1 MYARM
6 RELSSKFEGVE
17 TVDVGTLPRRV
28 RRENPD
34 ITSPLTKKCARQI
47 LSSHFHRY
55 LELRVS
61 RRPRSFAKRVRKWT
75 ISKVGH
81 HMSLCGY
88 ACSFKNLPRSHPTGA
103 VRRVTTANPL
113 ELLSSPLMMETIARQ
128 SSHRFRRAF
137 HSISHS
143 ARVWFLGGL
152 VFCRIAV
159 AVVVVC
165 VEPRGPVISIG
176 ILDIQMTA
184 VMRRE
189 FGTAEP
195 PSSEV
200 ELGRGRANGLVHV
213 HFLPP
218 VGRPLFDENI
228 QNYVF
233 ATKPI

>member
-1 MYARM
+1 
-6 RELSSKFEGVE
+6 
-17 TVDVGTLPRRV
+17 
-28 RRENPD
+28 
-34 ITSPLTKKCARQI
+34 
-47 LSSHFHRY
+47 
-55 LELRVS
+55 
-61 RRPRSFAKRVRKWT
+61 
-75 ISKVGH
+75 
-81 HMSLCGY
+81 MSLCGY

-218 VGRPLFDENI
+218 VGRSLFDKNI
-228 QNYVF
+228 QKPLSF
-233 ATKPI
+233 RRKHTKLCFRSKANLTRILENRSRRRPPFETARM

>member
-1 MYARM
+1 M
-6 RELSSKFEGVE
+6 R
-17 TVDVGTLPRRV
+17 
-28 RRENPD
+28 
-34 ITSPLTKKCARQI
+34 
-47 LSSHFHRY
+47 HR
-55 LELRVS
+55 
-61 RRPRSFAKRVRKWT
+61 
-75 ISKVGH
+75 I
-81 HMSLCGY
+81 
-88 ACSFKNLPRSHPTGA
+88 
-103 VRRVTTANPL
+103 ANPL
-113 ELLSSPLMMETIARQ
+113 GLLSSSLIMKTIARQ
-128 SSHRFRRAF
+128 SSHHPRRAF

-189 FGTAEP
+189 FGTTEP

-228 QNYVF
+228 QKAQKRGLFFSFQGHVKVKLAKNSRRVRQ
-233 ATKPI
+233 T

>member
-1 MYARM
+1 
-6 RELSSKFEGVE
+6 
-17 TVDVGTLPRRV
+17 
-28 RRENPD
+28 
-34 ITSPLTKKCARQI
+34 
-47 LSSHFHRY
+47 
-55 LELRVS
+55 
-61 RRPRSFAKRVRKWT
+61 
-75 ISKVGH
+75 
-81 HMSLCGY
+81 MSLCGY

-189 FGTAEP
+189 FGTTEP

-218 VGRPLFDENI
+218 VGRPLFDKNI
-228 QNYVF
+228 SRRGVCF
-233 ATKPI
+233 FLSKVM

>member
-1 MYARM
+1 M
-6 RELSSKFEGVE
+6 
-17 TVDVGTLPRRV
+17 
-28 RRENPD
+28 
-34 ITSPLTKKCARQI
+34 SP
-47 LSSHFHRY
+47 
-55 LELRVS
+55 
-61 RRPRSFAKRVRKWT
+61 
-75 ISKVGH
+75 
-81 HMSLCGY
+81 CGY

-159 AVVVVC
+159 AVAVVC

-213 HFLPP
+213 HFLP
-218 VGRPLFDENI
+218 RRTPLSFL
-228 QNYVF
+228 
-233 ATKPI
+233 

>member
-1 MYARM
+1 
-6 RELSSKFEGVE
+6 
-17 TVDVGTLPRRV
+17 
-28 RRENPD
+28 
-34 ITSPLTKKCARQI
+34 
-47 LSSHFHRY
+47 
-55 LELRVS
+55 
-61 RRPRSFAKRVRKWT
+61 
-75 ISKVGH
+75 
-81 HMSLCGY
+81 MSLCGY

-189 FGTAEP
+189 FGTTEP

-218 VGRPLFDENI
+218 VGRSLFDKNI
-228 QNYVF
+228 Q
-233 ATKPI
+233 KPRVCFFRSKGHVTSETCEKQSACQTTVTLRTLHDTWPSLSIASPAST

>member
-1 MYARM
+1 
-6 RELSSKFEGVE
+6 
-17 TVDVGTLPRRV
+17 
-28 RRENPD
+28 
-34 ITSPLTKKCARQI
+34 
-47 LSSHFHRY
+47 
-55 LELRVS
+55 
-61 RRPRSFAKRVRKWT
+61 
-75 ISKVGH
+75 
-81 HMSLCGY
+81 MSLCGY

-189 FGTAEP
+189 FGTTEP

-218 VGRPLFDENI
+218 VGRPLFDKNI
-228 QNYVF
+228 QKPGFVF
-233 ATKPI
+233 FFPRSCESETCEKQSACQTNVTSGLHERGQPVVAKRQSRWPAFSTSVDRFLKESRTFRGSATN

>member
-1 MYARM
+1 
-6 RELSSKFEGVE
+6 
-17 TVDVGTLPRRV
+17 
-28 RRENPD
+28 
-34 ITSPLTKKCARQI
+34 
-47 LSSHFHRY
+47 
-55 LELRVS
+55 
-61 RRPRSFAKRVRKWT
+61 
-75 ISKVGH
+75 
-81 HMSLCGY
+81 
-88 ACSFKNLPRSHPTGA
+88 
-103 VRRVTTANPL
+103 
-113 ELLSSPLMMETIARQ
+113 MMETIARQ
-128 SSHRFRRAF
+128 RSHHLRRAF
-137 HSISHS
+137 HSISHV

-189 FGTAEP
+189 FGTTEP

-228 QNYVF
+228 QKAQKRGLFFSFQGHVKVKLVKNSRRVRP
-233 ATKPI
+233 T

>member
-1 MYARM
+1 
-6 RELSSKFEGVE
+6 
-17 TVDVGTLPRRV
+17 
-28 RRENPD
+28 
-34 ITSPLTKKCARQI
+34 
-47 LSSHFHRY
+47 
-55 LELRVS
+55 
-61 RRPRSFAKRVRKWT
+61 
-75 ISKVGH
+75 
-81 HMSLCGY
+81 MSLCGY

-165 VEPRGPVISIG
+165 VEPRGPASPIG
-176 ILDIQMTA
+176 VLDIQMTA

-189 FGTAEP
+189 FGTTEP

-218 VGRPLFDENI
+218 VGRSLFDKNI
-228 QNYVF
+228 Q
-233 ATKPI
+233 KPLSF

>member
-6 RELSSKFEGVE
+6 RELSSKLEGVE
-17 TVDVGTLPRRV
+17 TVDVGTLSRRV

-34 ITSPLTKKCARQI
+34 ITSPLTNKRARQI
-47 LSSHFHRY
+47 LSHFRRY
-55 LELRVS
+55 LELCVS

-128 SSHRFRRAF
+128 SSHHPRRAF
-137 HSISHS
+137 HSISHV

-152 VFCRIAV
+152 VFV
-159 AVVVVC
+159 ASQW
-165 VEPRGPVISIG
+165 RSW
-176 ILDIQMTA
+176 
-184 VMRRE
+184 
-189 FGTAEP
+189 
-195 PSSEV
+195 
-200 ELGRGRANGLVHV
+200 
-213 HFLPP
+213 
-218 VGRPLFDENI
+218 LF
-228 QNYVF
+228 V
-233 ATKPI
+233 

>member
-1 MYARM
+1 
-6 RELSSKFEGVE
+6 
-17 TVDVGTLPRRV
+17 
-28 RRENPD
+28 
-34 ITSPLTKKCARQI
+34 
-47 LSSHFHRY
+47 
-55 LELRVS
+55 
-61 RRPRSFAKRVRKWT
+61 
-75 ISKVGH
+75 
-81 HMSLCGY
+81 
-88 ACSFKNLPRSHPTGA
+88 
-103 VRRVTTANPL
+103 
-113 ELLSSPLMMETIARQ
+113 MMETIARQ

-189 FGTAEP
+189 FGTTEP

-228 QNYVF
+228 QKAQKRGLFFSFQGHVKVKLVKNSRRVR
-233 ATKPI
+233 PR

>member
-1 MYARM
+1 MTTR
-6 RELSSKFEGVE
+6 KFGSRPIKNHRQKILKPPE
-17 TVDVGTLPRRV
+17 
-28 RRENPD
+28 END
-34 ITSPLTKKCARQI
+34 
-47 LSSHFHRY
+47 
-55 LELRVS
+55 
-61 RRPRSFAKRVRKWT
+61 RPK
-75 ISKVGH
+75 
-81 HMSLCGY
+81 
-88 ACSFKNLPRSHPTGA
+88 TGI
-103 VRRVTTANPL
+103 PK
-113 ELLSSPLMMETIARQ
+113 PQRQ
-128 SSHRFRRAF
+128 SGFRF

-152 VFCRIAV
+152 VFCRVAV

-200 ELGRGRANGLVHV
+200 ELGRGQANGLVHV

-218 VGRPLFDENI
+218 VGRSLFDKNIAPKGPAFSFLNYYKSRSLLDKNI

-233 ATKPI
+233 VLPNKAI

>member
-1 MYARM
+1 
-6 RELSSKFEGVE
+6 
-17 TVDVGTLPRRV
+17 
-28 RRENPD
+28 
-34 ITSPLTKKCARQI
+34 
-47 LSSHFHRY
+47 
-55 LELRVS
+55 
-61 RRPRSFAKRVRKWT
+61 
-75 ISKVGH
+75 
-81 HMSLCGY
+81 MSLCGY
-88 ACSFKNLPRSHPTGA
+88 ACSLTNLPRSHPTGA

-113 ELLSSPLMMETIARQ
+113 GLLSSSLIMETIARQ
-128 SSHRFRRAF
+128 SSHRFRCAF

-143 ARVWFLGGL
+143 ARVWFLGLGGL

-176 ILDIQMTA
+176 ILDIQKMTA

-218 VGRPLFDENI
+218 VAALFLTKTYKSRSLFDENI
-228 QNYVF
+228 QKF
-233 ATKPI
+233 PFLPTHILCQTSE